1 MTRGSG
7 SKKFMHGAVRSA
19 LLLGLTALAACAVNL
34 GGPSP
39 IDRNAIALRV
49 DPGATAEEV
58 AKTVTDRGVQ
68 FAILSAAHDSA
79 WFAEVARLTALT
91 PTRTGSAGSTSYA
104 FLGPK
109 ALGDTT
115 LTLKVTGGGEL
126 RVHDAL
132 FQVDKNRRL
141 DLMAVRIDSIA
152 NLQSSIQTLL
162 TYIATDV
169 GANVAV
175 LLAIEPPTPALGDSI
190 SVLTRAA
197 FSDSWECTPDGR
209 AGRKP
214 VDLPIR
220 LFFGPSVRMR
230 CESAERIGN
239 GGVFGHFVLP
249 R

>member
-1 MTRGSG
+1 MT
-7 SKKFMHGAVRSA
+7 
-19 LLLGLTALAACAVNL
+19 ACSLNL

-39 IDRNAIALRV
+39 IEREAIAMRV
-49 DPGATAEEV
+49 EAGASAEQV
-58 AKTVTDRGVQ
+58 AKTLKDRGVQ
-68 FAILSAAHDSA
+68 FAILSATRDSA
-79 WFAEVARLTALT
+79 WFAEVARLSGLT
-91 PTRTGSAGSTSYA
+91 PTRSGVAGPTTYT

-115 LTLKVTGGGEL
+115 LTLKVAGGGEL

-132 FQVDKNRRL
+132 FQVDKNRRI

-152 NLQSSIQTLL
+152 NLQRSIETLL

-197 FSDSWECTPDGR
+197 FSDTWECTTDGKAGKKPDN
-209 AGRKP
+209 
-214 VDLPIR
+214 LPIR

-230 CESAERIGN
+230 CQHAERIGT
-239 GGVFGHFVLP
+239 GGMFGHYVLP

>member
-1 MTRGSG
+1 MRRGSG
-7 SKKFMHGAVRSA
+7 LIVMA
-19 LLLGLTALAACAVNL
+19 LGIVLTACAVNL
-34 GGPSP
+34 GGPTP
-39 IDRNAIALRV
+39 VDREAMAIRV
-49 DPGATAEEV
+49 DAGASAEQV
-58 AKTVTDRGVQ
+58 AKTLTERGVD
-68 FAILSAAHDSA
+68 FAILSATRDSA
-79 WFAEVARLTALT
+79 WFAEVARLTTLT
-91 PTRTGSAGSTSYA
+91 PTRPGRFGSNTFT

-115 LTLKVTGGGEL
+115 LTLKVPGGGEL
-126 RVHDAL
+126 SVHDAL
-132 FQVDKNRRL
+132 FSIDKNRRL

-152 NLQSSIQTLL
+152 NLQRSIEALL

-209 AGRKP
+209 AGKKP
-214 VDLPIR
+214 DNLPIR

-230 CESAERIGN
+230 CDSAERVGT